1 MMTNNSTTDLRPIE
15 DLVTRVNALVT
26 MPTGRV
32 IGFIASGSQEG
43 TTTVARAYASLL
55 VSHMRKRVLFLSVG
69 GTCNAGPGILA
80 TMASGA
86 ELGSCLHTAENGCL
100 VGSLTG
106 GDTACTQWELLGR
119 ADLWQTLR
127 AQFDDIVLDLPT
139 PEVSRIGLATAMV
152 CDGVVVVLEADKTR
166 APVIENLV
174 SSLRAVKVPILGT
187 VFNKR
192 RFYLP
197 KWLYQRL

>member
-1 MMTNNSTTDLRPIE
+1 MMTNNNATDLRPIE
-15 DLVTRVNALVT
+15 DLLTRVNALVST
-26 MPTGRV
+26 PRGRV
-32 IGFIASGSQEG
+32 IGFIASGPQEG
-43 TTTVARAYASLL
+43 TTTVAQAYASLL

-69 GTCNAGPGILA
+69 DTGNAGASVLA

-86 ELGSCLHTAENGCL
+86 ELGPCLQIAENGCL
-100 VGSLTG
+100 VGTLTG
-106 GDTACTQWELLGR
+106 GGAACTHWELLGR
-119 ADLWQTLR
+119 TDLWQTLR
-127 AQFDDIVLDLPT
+127 TQYDEIVLDLPT
-139 PEVSRIGLATAMV
+139 PEVSRIGLATAMA

-166 APVIENLV
+166 APVIESLV

-197 KWLYQRL
+197 KWLYRRL